1 MKARRLVAAMVVM
14 LQGSAALAAP
24 ELPVFHSHPAQGGGQ
39 DFTVSLQIFVLLT
52 ALSFLPSIIVLTTS
66 FTRII
71 VVLAMLRQGLGT
83 VQTPSNMILIGLALF
98 LTAFTMRPVFE
109 ASYRD
114 GIAPYLNESMTLRAA
129 LPRAGEPW
137 RRFMLNQ
144 ARVRDVQLFARLAQQ
159 DLAQD
164 SKSLA
169 NKAPIPYTTLVP
181 AFATSELTTA
191 FQMGFVVLLPFLIID
206 LVVASVLMTMGMMMM
221 SPMLV
226 SFPFKIMLFVLV
238 DGWPL
243 LMAAL
248 FGSFHI

>member
-1 MKARRLVAAMVVM
+1 MHLAVILLVVIHSGV
-14 LQGSAALAAP
+14 ALAAP
-24 ELPVFHSHPAQGGGQ
+24 ELPVFHSRPAQDGGQ
-39 DFTVSLQIFVLLT
+39 DITVSLQIFGLLT
-52 ALSFLPSIIVLTTS
+52 ALSFLPSIVVLATS

-109 ASYRD
+109 VSYRD
-114 GIAPYLNESMTLRAA
+114 GIAPYLNESLTLRAA

-137 RRFMLNQ
+137 RHFMLQ
-144 ARVRDVQLFARLAQQ
+144 QVRVRDVQLFARLARQ

-164 SKSLA
+164 GKSLS
-169 NKAPIPYTTLVP
+169 NGAPVPYTTLVP

-248 FGSFHI
+248 FGSFHL